1 MEMKSLQIRNRN
13 KPVAKLPIGE
23 FLQEVEALDPATAKL
38 VLKLQKKYPSRTFG
52 QIALEKGYVK
62 DELARKYLSSKGF
75 F

>member
-1 MEMKSLQIRNRN
+1 MKSLQIRNRN
-13 KPVAKLPIGE
+13 KPLDRLPIGE
-23 FLQEVEALDPATAKL
+23 FLQEVEALDPATAKR

-62 DELARKYLSSKGF
+62 DELARKYLSLKGF

>member
-1 MEMKSLQIRNRN
+1 MAMKAFKIRDRNR
-13 KPVAKLPIGE
+13 PLAQLPIGE
-23 FLQEVEALDPATAKL
+23 FLQKVEALDPTTAKK
-38 VLKLQKKYPSRTFG
+38 VLQLQKKHPSRTFG

>member
-1 MEMKSLQIRNRN
+1 MKSLQIRNRN

-23 FLQEVEALDPATAKL
+23 FLQEVEALDPATAKR

-62 DELARKYLSSKGF
+62 DELARKYLSLKGF

>member
-1 MEMKSLQIRNRN
+1 MEMKSLQIRNKN
-13 KPVAKLPIGE
+13 KLLSNLPIGK
-23 FLQEVEALDPATAKL
+23 FLQGVNALDPAMIKR
-38 VLKLQKKYPSRTFG
+38 VLKLQKKYPSKIFG